1 MVSNAPQRTMISDS
15 DIQSLDNTLRGPLVQ
30 PTDRDYAEVCQV
42 WNGMIDKRPA
52 LIARCLGTADIVAA
66 LQFAREHDLR
76 IAVRGAG
83 HNVAGN
89 ALCDDGLVIDL
100 SLMKGIHVDPKD
112 QSARVQPGANWGDV
126 DRETQRVG
134 LATPGG
140 QVSTTGISGFTLAG
154 GMGFLRRK
162 WGLACDNLKSVEVVT
177 ATGEVLTACESDHPD
192 LFWAIRGGGGN
203 FGVISSFEFQ
213 LHPLGP
219 EIFGAAVVYP
229 GEQTA
234 VILRRWRDYLAQAPD
249 EVTCDALVWGMPPL
263 PMVPEELHWAPVVIL
278 VAVYA
283 GPTEAGEQILQP
295 IREFST
301 PIADLSGPRRYVG
314 MQSELDALFPSGQL
328 YYWKSL
334 FMDELGDDV
343 QSIADLARDRPSPRT
358 LLALRGLGG
367 AMGRVPEN
375 ATAYAHRTAR
385 FNLSIDS
392 TWQDP
397 TMTQTNVEWTRRVWS
412 EMRTRTGGGVY
423 LNFAGLGEDNEM
435 LAHAG
440 YGHNYDRL
448 KEIKRRYDPT
458 NLFRG
463 NINIEP

>member
-154 GMGFLRRK
+154 GIGFLRRK

-192 LFWAIRGGGGN
+192 LFWA
-203 FGVISSFEFQ
+203 FAVVVATLVSSAHSSSSFTHSVPRSLVRPWSILESRPPSFCDDGATIS
-213 LHPLGP
+213 LRPRTKSPATHF
-219 EIFGAAVVYP
+219 FGACHLCRWYP
-229 GEQTA
+229 KNCIG
-234 VILRRWRDYLAQAPD
+234 
-249 EVTCDALVWGMPPL
+249 
-263 PMVPEELHWAPVVIL
+263 
-278 VAVYA
+278 
-283 GPTEAGEQILQP
+283 
-295 IREFST
+295 
-301 PIADLSGPRRYVG
+301 
-314 MQSELDALFPSGQL
+314 
-328 YYWKSL
+328 
-334 FMDELGDDV
+334 
-343 QSIADLARDRPSPRT
+343 
-358 LLALRGLGG
+358 
-367 AMGRVPEN
+367 
-375 ATAYAHRTAR
+375 HR
-385 FNLSIDS
+385 
-392 TWQDP
+392 
-397 TMTQTNVEWTRRVWS
+397 
-412 EMRTRTGGGVY
+412 
-423 LNFAGLGEDNEM
+423 
-435 LAHAG
+435 
-440 YGHNYDRL
+440 
-448 KEIKRRYDPT
+448 
-458 NLFRG
+458 
-463 NINIEP
+463 